1 MPGTTAKAK
10 QPCDRRTPTYVRN
23 LLIGNYYTPPPP
35 GRPPFRYLPFFL
47 YGELLAPDVLARVL
61 DLREPPKL
69 RLASVIGFRIV
80 TWHGRSV
87 LVRHPS
93 REPVRG
99 AVFDGVLDAAME
111 MRLEAYMTADLQS
124 SRTPFCRADDGGD
137 DGKRFAAKLFV
148 LSDDW
153 IRYNPDGTASI
164 MPSRTR
170 FT

>member
-1 MPGTTAKAK
+1 MPTTEAKGK
-10 QPCDRRTPTYVRN
+10 QPCDRRSPTCVRN

-35 GRPPFRYLPFFL
+35 GRPPFCHLPYFL

-61 DLREPPKL
+61 GLSAPPKL
-69 RLASVIGFRIV
+69 RLATVIGFRLA

-93 REPVRG
+93 RKPVHG
-99 AVFDGVLDAAME
+99 AVFDGVVDVAME
-111 MRLEAYMTADLQS
+111 LRLEAHMTDDLRS
-124 SRTPFCRADDGGD
+124 ARTPYCRADDGA
-137 DGKRFAAKLFV
+137 GKSIVAKVFV

-164 MPSRTR
+164 MPSCTR
-170 FT
+170 FV